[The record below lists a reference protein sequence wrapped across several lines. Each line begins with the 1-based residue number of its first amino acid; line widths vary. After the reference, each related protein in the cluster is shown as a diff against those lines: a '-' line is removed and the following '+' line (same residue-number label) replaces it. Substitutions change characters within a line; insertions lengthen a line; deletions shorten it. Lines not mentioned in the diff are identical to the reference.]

1 MGRSGRAFVLCAVG
15 LAAVVAGTN
24 LGVRASVANRS
35 HNTLATI
42 AARPIAIVPGSP
54 TSAGKAKALL
64 EGRLRGALALY
75 QSRRAGAVLVSGIDS
90 ERDPETKAMRAWLE
104 EHGVPSGDI
113 IDDDQGTRTRET
125 MRRAWRNFGVD
136 RAIVCTEA
144 LAMPRALFLAKH
156 NGIDAVGLELPSPL
170 GSHPRWIAIE
180 ALKTTLAF
188 FEETF
193 AQITPSASAT
203 VRIAM
208 N

>member
-1 MGRSGRAFVLCAVG
+1 MGRSLRALVLCAVG
-15 LAAVVAGTN
+15 VVAIVAGTN
-24 LGVRASVANRS
+24 LGVRASVANRA

-42 AARPIAIVPGSP
+42 AARPVAIVPGSP

-75 QSRRAGAVLVSGIDS
+75 RSGRAGAVLISGIDS
-90 ERDPETKAMRAWLE
+90 ERDPETTAMRAWLE

-125 MRRAWRNFGVD
+125 MRRAWQNFGID

-170 GSHPRWIAIE
+170 SRHPRWIAIE

-193 AQITPSASAT
+193 AEITPGARAA
-203 VRIAM
+203 VRVAM
-208 N
+208 H